1 MMTALATVT
10 SVEQSN
16 GVHHVQVSC
25 EQQTSCNSCKS
36 QKSCGTG
43 MVSKALGSKA
53 HYWKINTTKLLQEG
67 QVVEIGLPEK
77 SIVLSALVVYMLP
90 LLAMIAGS
98 LIAQLWLRPLLELGE
113 GIVILMF
120 FLSGAVGIYF
130 AKPMTQWL
138 ESKVDNEVSLIRVL
152 GQPIA

>member
-1 MMTALATVT
+1 MMTALATVI
-10 SVEQSN
+10 SVEQEQGMN
-16 GVHHVQVSC
+16 TVQLSC
-25 EQQTSCNSCKS
+25 EQQTSCKSCKS

-53 HYWKINTTKLLQEG
+53 HFWKLRTSQALQNG

-77 SIVLSALVVYMLP
+77 SLVLSALIVYLLP

-98 LIAQLWLRPLLELGE
+98 VFAQLVLRPWLNFGE

-120 FLSGAVGIYF
+120 FICGGLGIYF

-138 ESKVDNEVSLIRVL
+138 EKKVDSEVSLIRVL
-152 GQPIA
+152 GQPII

>member
-10 SVEQSN
+10 SVEHSN
-16 GVHHVQVSC
+16 GTHQVQVSC

-53 HYWKINTTKLLQEG
+53 HYWKIHTNQSLQEG
-67 QVVEIGLPEK
+67 QIVEIGLPEK
-77 SIVLSALVVYMLP
+77 SIVLSALVVYLLP
-90 LLAMIAGS
+90 LLAMIVGS
-98 LIAQLWLRPLLELGE
+98 LVAQLWFRPLFNLGE